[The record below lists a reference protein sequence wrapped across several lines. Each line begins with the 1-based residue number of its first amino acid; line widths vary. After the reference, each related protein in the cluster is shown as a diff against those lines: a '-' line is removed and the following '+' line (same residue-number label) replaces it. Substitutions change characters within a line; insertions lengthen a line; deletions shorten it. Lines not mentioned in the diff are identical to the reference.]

1 MDLVIQILAVILGI
15 AGLLGCILPVLPGP
29 PLSFIGLVLLFFKSE
44 STMAWPFLL
53 LWGIIAVVVTVL
65 DYLVPAYFTKIAG
78 GSRAATRFALAG
90 MLLGIVFFPPLGMII
105 GAFLGALL
113 GEILYNR
120 KEGGLAGSLKPA
132 FGSFLGFLFGV
143 GLKLVASGIMMYYIV
158 IHL

>member
-1 MDLVIQILAVILGI
+1 
-15 AGLLGCILPVLPGP
+15 
-29 PLSFIGLVLLFFKSE
+29 
-44 STMAWPFLL
+44 
-53 LWGIIAVVVTVL
+53 
-65 DYLVPAYFTKIAG
+65 
-78 GSRAATRFALAG
+78 
-90 MLLGIVFFPPLGMII
+90 MII